1 MGGVMAR
8 NHCKLKLTP
17 STYGMCTALEFAM
30 EFRRWADA
38 QTSITPESIA
48 NRWAVSRATSY
59 RWLASYNAVR
69 EREAL
74 AA

>member
-1 MGGVMAR
+1 MAR
-8 NHCKLKLTP
+8 NHCKLHLTP

-38 QTSITPESIA
+38 QIGITPEVIA
-48 NRWAVSRATSY
+48 KRWEVSRATSY
-59 RWLASYNAVR
+59 RWHAAYNAVR